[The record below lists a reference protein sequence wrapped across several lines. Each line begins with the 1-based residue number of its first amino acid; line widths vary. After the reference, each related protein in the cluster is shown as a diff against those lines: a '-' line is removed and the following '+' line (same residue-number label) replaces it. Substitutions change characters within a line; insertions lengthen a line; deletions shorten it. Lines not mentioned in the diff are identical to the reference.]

1 MFRHRGKRRTFYH
14 NLQLASLL
22 SFVAGIVNVTSVL
35 ALNVFTTNITGHVAY
50 FAEHVVEWRLNLA
63 LLFLVYSFCFLL
75 GAFISNVLAE
85 YFSRKNPRMA
95 YTFPL
100 LLEIALILWVIVV
113 MSPTMQ
119 YGLEATAGILLFAMG
134 VQNAMVTKISQ
145 SVVRTTH
152 LTGIFTDLGIELSQ
166 LLFYKKVKSLRL
178 LKRGIGLKATI
189 VASFFLGG
197 ILGGVGYSHWGIN
210 VLILAVAILLY
221 AIGDDFLRYQYY
233 TIKRRWRYRRF

>member
-14 NLQLASLL
+14 NLQLASIL
-22 SFVAGIVNVTSVL
+22 SFVAGMVNVVSVL
-35 ALNVFTTNITGHVAY
+35 ALSVFTTNITGHVAY
-50 FAEHVVEWRLNLA
+50 FAEHLVELSFSTALIFLA
-63 LLFLVYSFCFLL
+63 YSFSFLL
-75 GAFISNVLAE
+75 GAFVSNVLSE
-85 YFSRKNPRMA
+85 YFSRKNPRMT

-100 LLEIALILWVIVV
+100 LIEIVLILMVIFL
-113 MSPTMQ
+113 MSPTMS
-119 YGLEATAGILLFAMG
+119 YGVEITAGILLFAMG

-166 LLFYKKVKSLRL
+166 LFFYKKSKSNRR

-189 VASFFLGG
+189 VASFFAGG
-197 ILGGVGYSHWGIN
+197 ILGGIGYPHWGMN
-210 VLILAVAILLY
+210 VLSLAILILLL

-233 TIKRRWRYRRF
+233 TIKRRWRHRRL